1 MKLGRLARIDPRE
14 VWLSEPQHFTPWLA
28 REENIELL
36 SETLG
41 LELEVEAQEK
51 QVGPFRADILCKDV
65 GSDAWVLI
73 ENQLEKTDHRHLGQ
87 LLTYAAG
94 LQAVTIVWIAAAFN
108 EEHRATLDW
117 LNKITDEKFR
127 FFGLEVELWRIG
139 ESEPAPKFNIVSKPN
154 AWSKQAGQAA
164 RQLEDEAPTETK
176 QIQLEFWQAF
186 YEAMA
191 SHKSLT
197 AQKPRPQHWTNL
209 AIGRSG
215 IRLGC
220 LINSR
225 DAKLGVELYM
235 GRETA
240 KAFYQQLYAQKDDIE
255 AELGYQ
261 LDWRELPDKQA
272 CRIVLMRENS
282 SLQSRAKWT
291 DYIAWLISTLEDF
304 NRVFRNRVRTLEER
318 WHDLGHEPGA
328 DILQNGD
335 T

>member
-1 MKLGRLARIDPRE
+1 MKLGRLTKIDPRV

-36 SETLG
+36 AETLG

-51 QVGPFRADILCKDV
+51 QVGPFRADILCKDI

-139 ESEPAPKFNIVSKPN
+139 DSEPAPKFNMVSKPN

-176 QIQLEFWQAF
+176 QLQLEFWHAF
-186 YEAMA
+186 YDAMA
-191 SHKSLT
+191 NHKSLR

-215 IRLGC
+215 IRLGA

-235 GRETA
+235 GGETA
-240 KAFYQQLYAQKDDIE
+240 KAFYHQLHLQKPDVE
-255 AELGYQ
+255 AELGYA
-261 LDWRELPDKQA
+261 LEWRELPEKQA
-272 CRIVLMRENS
+272 CRILLMRDNS
-282 SLQSRAKWT
+282 ALQSREQWP
-291 DYIAWLISTLEDF
+291 DYLHWLMTTLEDF
-304 NRVFRNRVRTLEER
+304 NRVFRDRVRVLTETVEELEQ
-318 WHDLGHEPGA
+318 DDALSGL
-328 DILQNGD
+328 D
-335 T
+335 